1 MAIHYRG
8 SGEVV
13 AIHYRGSGEV
23 VPIHYPL
30 GYPPHM
36 PPHHATEPRILSC
49 ARPLARPPAEHA
61 AALYILYAMPLA
73 VKYAIQFGSMDLNAT
88 CQSVRL
94 HGPICQSVRLQ
105 GRYTIQFGS
114 MGLYAMCYMPGW
126 TPSSCPHDTPLR
138 VWASVF
144 PWKSTPAGALPR
156 VHRGRNEVEV
166 VAGDIVPA
174 HYPI

>member
-1 MAIHYRG
+1 M
-8 SGEVV
+8 
-13 AIHYRGSGEV
+13 
-23 VPIHYPL
+23 
-30 GYPPHM
+30 
-36 PPHHATEPRILSC
+36 
-49 ARPLARPPAEHA
+49 
-61 AALYILYAMPLA
+61 
-73 VKYAIQFGSMDLNAT
+73 
-88 CQSVRL
+88 L
-94 HGPICQSVRLQ
+94 HVN
-105 GRYTIQFGS
+105 QFGS
-114 MGLYAMCYMPGW
+114 MGLYANQFGSRAGILFSSAPWAYMLCAIYMPGW